1 MKCPRCGDR
10 FRVEDARVEFNS
22 HFNYD
27 LDYDSEFRERLCGTC
42 AIDDIEGKIAAGMAT
57 VPDSDDK

>member
-10 FRVEDARVEFNS
+10 FRVEDARFEFES

-27 LDYDSEFRERLCGTC
+27 LVYDDFPERLCGTC

-57 VPDSDDK
+57 VPDSDDE